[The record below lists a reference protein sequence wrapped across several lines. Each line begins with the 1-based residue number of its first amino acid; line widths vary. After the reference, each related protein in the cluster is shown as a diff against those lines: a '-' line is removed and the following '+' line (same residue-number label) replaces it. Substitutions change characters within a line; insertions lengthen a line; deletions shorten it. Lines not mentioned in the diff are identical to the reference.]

1 MENNYPFISML
12 RKYVSSSVLLVIATV
27 AALII
32 ANSPWGD
39 TYRML
44 WELPVSVSLGD
55 FNVFSHN
62 GHPLSL
68 GAFINDY
75 LMAIFFLSVGLEI
88 KRELLCGELSSMKK
102 ALAPIIGACGGMI
115 IPVIVFFLVCPKDPD
130 MERGMAIPMA
140 TDIAFSLGCLSIFS
154 KRCPVSLKVFLAA
167 LAVADDLGGII
178 VIAIRYTEHLNLW
191 YLLGAAILV
200 VVLCIGNWRGVR
212 TKAFYFDIGFL
223 LWYCMLGSGIHA
235 TIAGV
240 IVAFCIPANVPTG
253 TKFWLERIRHK
264 LEHFP
269 ETTVTFAD
277 RNKPVVFSDE
287 EIAMLKSV
295 ESASDH
301 LISPL
306 QDMEDIL
313 KMGVNYQI
321 IPLFAFFQMMNLK
334 RTGEES
340 GAWLEVRYEGKI
352 KSDSRTKGRYRL
364 YVTNRKKSELVEFAN
379 SDSFLVHLLYIIEKV
394 IRDDVNTLDFDKY
407 KDLFVKLSW
416 EVYRFCDGEERFKK
430 ITKGRDDDGN
440 SKERRLSDCLGDI
453 KKSISKSCKKLG
465 VLSSPYYIENA
476 DEHLYVSKND
486 IVLPD
491 ELMDVIYKWRNTI

>member
-115 IPVIVFFLVCPKDPD
+115 TPVIVFFLVCPKDPV

-178 VIAIRYTEHLNLW
+178 VIAIRYTEHLNLL
-191 YLLGAAILV
+191 YLLISALIV
-200 VVLCIGNWRGVR
+200 VVLCIGNWRGIR
-212 TKAFYFDIGFL
+212 TKAFYFDVGFL
-223 LWYCMLGSGIHA
+223 LWFFMLESGIHA

-240 IVAFCIPANVPTG
+240 VLAFCVPANIPNG
-253 TKFWLERIRHK
+253 TKFWVERIRHK

-269 ETTVTFAD
+269 ATEVTWAD
-277 RNKPVVFSDE
+277 RNKPVVLSDE

-301 LISPL
+301 LVSPL

-313 KMGVNYQI
+313 KLPVNYQI
-321 IPLFAFFQMMNLK
+321 IPLFAFANAGVNFEGMSLMSLF
-334 RTGEES
+334 S
-340 GAWLEVRYEGKI
+340 GVGLAVFLGLLIGKFC
-352 KSDSRTKGRYRL
+352 G
-364 YVTNRKKSELVEFAN
+364 VF
-379 SDSFLVHLLYIIEKV
+379 SF
-394 IRDDVNTLDFDKY
+394 
-407 KDLFVKLSW
+407 SW
-416 EVYRFCDGEERFKK
+416 IG
-430 ITKGRDDDGN
+430 I
-440 SKERRLSDCLGDI
+440 
-453 KKSISKSCKKLG
+453 KLG
-465 VLSSPYYIENA
+465 IMQMPENA
-476 DEHLYVSKND
+476 NWKSFASICMLCGIGFTVSMFMAALSYPGADHADYLND
-486 IVLPD
+486 AKLGILCGTIASAIVGCLMLNQFLPKEEVD
-491 ELMDVIYKWRNTI
+491 K

>member
-1 MENNYPFISML
+1 
-12 RKYVSSSVLLVIATV
+12 
-27 AALII
+27 
-32 ANSPWGD
+32 
-39 TYRML
+39 
-44 WELPVSVSLGD
+44 
-55 FNVFSHN
+55 
-62 GHPLSL
+62 
-68 GAFINDY
+68 
-75 LMAIFFLSVGLEI
+75 
-88 KRELLCGELSSMKK
+88 
-102 ALAPIIGACGGMI
+102 
-115 IPVIVFFLVCPKDPD
+115 
-130 MERGMAIPMA
+130 MAIPMA

-321 IPLFAFFQMMNLK
+321 IPLFAFANAGVNFEGMSLMSLF
-334 RTGEES
+334 S
-340 GAWLEVRYEGKI
+340 GVGLAVFLGLLIGKFCGVFSFSWLGI
-352 KSDSRTKGRYRL
+352 
-364 YVTNRKKSELVEFAN
+364 
-379 SDSFLVHLLYIIEKV
+379 
-394 IRDDVNTLDFDKY
+394 
-407 KDLFVKLSW
+407 
-416 EVYRFCDGEERFKK
+416 
-430 ITKGRDDDGN
+430 
-440 SKERRLSDCLGDI
+440 
-453 KKSISKSCKKLG
+453 KLG
-465 VLSSPYYIENA
+465 FIQLPQNASWKSFASVCMLCGIGFTVSMFMAALSYPGA
-476 DEHLYVSKND
+476 DHADYLND
-486 IVLPD
+486 AKLGILCGTIASAIVGCLMLNHFLPK
-491 ELMDVIYKWRNTI
+491 EEVNK